1 MKIRLLSDIHQE
13 FYHDK
18 KLYKSQ
24 GEDVLVLAGDINVGA
39 ASVCNALERFANEAK
54 HVVYV
59 TGNHEYYRRSISEVD
74 DAISVFTRDIPN
86 ISFLNPGSVVIDGVA
101 FIGANLWT
109 NFRKD
114 YIAKQACSRNISDF
128 SVIKHFSTDYAAN
141 LHTEHI
147 KYIRDAYSLYGPAMK
162 KVIVTHFLPAVECIS
177 EQYRDKPGEVDLLNY
192 YFANDYGQEIAD
204 MQNTT
209 WLFGHT
215 HDNVDIKLGDTR
227 CIANPYGYYEN
238 KMYKEC
244 IINV

>member
-1 MKIRLLSDIHQE
+1 MRIRLLSDIHQE
-13 FYHDK
+13 FYHDQ

-39 ASVCNALERFANEAK
+39 YAVCNALERFANEAK

-59 TGNHEYYRRSISEVD
+59 TGNHEYYGRYVSEVD
-74 DAISVFTRDIPN
+74 NAISAFTRDRDN
-86 ISFLNPGSVVIDGVA
+86 IHFLNPGSVVIDGVA
-101 FIGANLWT
+101 FIGGNLWT

-114 YIAKQACSRNISDF
+114 RIAMMACARSISDF
-128 SVIKHFSTDYAAN
+128 SVIKHFSTDYAAQ

-147 KYIRDAYSLYGPAMK
+147 KHIREAYSLHNDKK
-162 KVIVTHFLPAVECIS
+162 KVIVTHFLPAIECIS

-215 HDNVDIKLGDTR
+215 HDLVDIKLGDTR

-238 KMYKEC
+238 KMYKEK
-244 IINV
+244 IIEV

>member
-1 MKIRLLSDIHQE
+1 MKLRLLSDIHQE
-13 FYHDK
+13 FYHDQ

-39 ASVCNALERFANEAK
+39 YAVCNALERFANEAK

-59 TGNHEYYRRSISEVD
+59 TGNHEYYGRYISEVD
-74 DAISVFTRDIPN
+74 DAISAFARN
-86 ISFLNPGSVVIDGVA
+86 ISNVHFLNPGSVDIDGVA
-101 FIGANLWT
+101 FIGGNLWT

-114 YIAKQACSRNISDF
+114 FTAKMACQRSISDF
-128 SVIKHFSTDYAAN
+128 TVIKAFTPDSAD
-141 LHTEHI
+141 LIHTEHI
-147 KYIRDAYSLYGPAMK
+147 KYIREAYSMHPDHK

-177 EQYRDKPGEVDLLNY
+177 EQYRGPDLLNY

-215 HDNVDIKLGDTR
+215 HDLVDIKLGDTR

-244 IINV
+244 IIDV